1 MKLGGYQVEGK
12 NVRFLKILII
22 FSFEESDISR
32 IFHFDNFTLKLITI
46 TTPPFVNFPIR

>member
-12 NVRFLKILII
+12 KCEISKNWII